1 MNLQDCCL
9 VMDDE
14 AFLCCWSHKESWSPT
29 FLCRVVKGLNF
40 VWVFSRPKQ
49 PEGEGKEKEGR
60 HSEDALQNSEES
72 VSTSYLRLIIGELRT
87 VSDVGV
93 VDGGH
98 FEEVS
103 VWRR

>member
-49 PEGEGKEKEGR
+49 PEGEGKKKR
-60 HSEDALQNSEES
+60 DCRRFSDLARVHWIQDAPSPVKPLLNQG
-72 VSTSYLRLIIGELRT
+72 YCPCCGE
-87 VSDVGV
+87 
-93 VDGGH
+93 
-98 FEEVS
+98 
-103 VWRR
+103 